1 MRHFVLLVI
10 SVVALCTPI
19 AAQEQRGSIAG
30 TVTDASGGVL
40 PGVTVEA
47 RSPALVGTQTT
58 VTDATGAYRFP
69 ALTPGTYEVT
79 AALQGFSAA
88 KQSNVSLE
96 LGRLLTVDLTMVP
109 AGVAETVQVIGAPPL
124 IDVKQN
130 AAGANIQADT
140 IERIPRARN
149 FTTLVTSAPG
159 VTDEAR
165 NKGIQIDGG
174 SGADNRF
181 MIDGVDTTDLRFGTS
196 GKALANDF
204 VQEVQVKSSG
214 YNAEYRAAIGGVISA
229 ITKSGS
235 SQFHGSGGIY
245 YRNQDLLG
253 DVRPSLRLVPSNT
266 NLFEHFTA
274 PVDAFTDTEPVFD
287 FGGPIRGNRAWFY
300 AGYNPNWTETRRTV
314 RFTANQQVG
323 TFEAKPIDQNVTGNL
338 AAQLR
343 NNLRGR
349 FATTLRRTRGAVALP
364 AINADGTSNSTP
376 SQFPMTNR
384 TDSFNDSYSGVFDW
398 MLDNRTYVNLTT
410 TYLSYGGEGVGT
422 FSDRQRHVFNGTTN
436 VCNPNAV
443 PGSAGCPFPEL
454 PASLQQLSG
463 YSDFPASTRQV
474 RDNLSRLNANADIT
488 RYVNWRGQHTVK
500 AGVQFEHIENSVL
513 SGAQAETIDIFWNA
527 DYVAN
532 NGQRYRGR
540 YGHYN
545 VSRLYTQGDIAAD
558 SLGLFVQDAWTVH
571 DRLTLNLGLRTER
584 EDVPSYR
591 EDNPGI
597 AFGFEQKIA
606 PRVGFAWDVKGDSS
620 LKAYGS
626 WGMFY
631 DQMKLTL
638 GRVMFG
644 ADRWMN
650 WHFTLDTFDWPSIT
664 CTDPPNFGSTGCP
677 GTFIESFDFRP
688 VANDADDP
696 NFQLVDPDLHP
707 IRTQEFTL
715 GIDREL
721 NKSMSLGVRYVHK
734 WADYAIEAVCEL
746 VPSGEACGVNNPGFG
761 TGEFPFGTSLPPQ
774 PAAVRDYDGLEIRL
788 RKRLSNRWSLDT
800 SYLLSRLYGN
810 WSGIASSDEA
820 VGAGTGIQPYSGR
833 AFNLLYYSY
842 DAAGHPSYGRLG
854 SDRPHQFKLQATYSL
869 PWGTTL
875 GTNFLAESGVPLS
888 TVANEKG
895 MTFFPY
901 GRGDLGRTPVF
912 TQTDLLA
919 QHEVRLGQN
928 LRAAFGVNVTNLFD
942 QATVTNVFVN
952 PYRDNFNIPDA
963 QFFAGFDP
971 EAIVAA
977 SAGFR
982 RDARYQQAS
991 GYQDR
996 RSIRLQARLSF

>member
-1 MRHFVLLVI
+1 MKHLLCVVLAILTW
-10 SVVALCTPI
+10 SGVA
-19 AAQEQRGSIAG
+19 AAQEQRGSIEG
-30 TVTDASGGVL
+30 TVRDSSGALL

-47 RSPALVGTQTT
+47 RSPALVGTQST
-58 VTDATGAYRFP
+58 VTDTNGTYRFP
-69 ALTPGTYEVT
+69 ALAPGRYELT
-79 AALQGFSAA
+79 GTLQGFAVA
-88 KQSNVSLE
+88 KVADVSLE
-96 LGRLLTVDLTMVP
+96 LGKLLKVDLTLAP
-109 AGVAETVQVIGAPPL
+109 AGVAETVEVSGESPL

-130 AAGANIQADT
+130 AAGANIQAET

-149 FTTLVTSAPG
+149 YTALVTSAPG

-165 NKGIQIDGG
+165 NRGIQIDGA

-235 SQFHGSGGIY
+235 NQFHGSAGIY

-266 NLFEHFTA
+266 TTSEYFTTPA
-274 PVDAFTDTEPVFD
+274 DEFTDTEPVFD
-287 FGGPIRGNRAWFY
+287 LGGPLMRDRIWFY

-314 RFTANQQVG
+314 RFTANQQTA
-323 TFEAKPIDQNVTGNL
+323 TFETQPIEQNVTANFT
-338 AAQLR
+338 AQL
-343 NNLRGR
+343 NPNLRGR
-349 FATTLRRTRGAVALP
+349 FATTLRRAEGAVGLP

-398 MLDNRTYVNLTT
+398 VVNPATYVNLTT
-410 TYLSYGGEGVGT
+410 TYLTYGGKGVGT
-422 FSDRQRHVFNGTTN
+422 FSDKLRHVFNGSTN

-443 PGSAGCPFPEL
+443 PGSSGCPFPEI
-454 PASLQQLSG
+454 PSDLQQLSG
-463 YSDFPASTRQV
+463 YSDFPASGRQV
-474 RDNLSRLNANADIT
+474 RDDLSRMNVNADIT
-488 RYVNWRGQHTVK
+488 RYLNWGGQHTFK

-513 SGAQAETIDIFWNA
+513 SGAQAETIDLFWNS

-532 NGQRYRGR
+532 NGQRYRGK

-545 VSRLYTQGDIAAD
+545 VTRLYTAGDITAD
-558 SLGLFVQDAWTVH
+558 SLGLFIQDAWTVH
-571 DRLTLNLGLRTER
+571 SRVTLNLGLRTER
-584 EDVPSYR
+584 EDIPSYR

-597 AFGFEQKIA
+597 DFGFGQKIA
-606 PRVGFAWDVKGDSS
+606 PRVGFAWDVNGDSS
-620 LKAYGS
+620 MKAYGS

-664 CTDPPNFGSTGCP
+664 CTDPPNFGTPECP

-688 VANDADDP
+688 VANDANDP

-707 IRTQEFTL
+707 IRSQELTL
-715 GIDREL
+715 GLDREL
-721 NKSMSLGVRYVHK
+721 TKTMSVGVRYVHK
-734 WADYAIEAVCEL
+734 WVDYAIEAVCAL

-761 TGEFPFGTSLPPQ
+761 TGTYPFGTNMPPQ
-774 PAAVRDYDGLEIRL
+774 PQAVRDYDGFEVRL

-800 SYLLSRLYGN
+800 SYLLSRLHGN

-820 VGAGTGIQPYSGR
+820 VGGLQPYSGR
-833 AFNLLYYSY
+833 AFDLLYYSY
-842 DAAGHPSYGRLG
+842 DAAGNPTFGPLG
-854 SDRPHQFKLQATYSL
+854 TDRPHQFKLQATYSL
-869 PWGTTL
+869 PWYMTL

-901 GRGDLGRTPVF
+901 GRGDLGRTPAF
-912 TQTDLLA
+912 TQTDFFA
-919 QHEVRLGQN
+919 EQQIRLRGN
-928 LRAAFGVNVTNLFD
+928 ARVSFGVNVINLFD
-942 QATVTNVFVN
+942 QDTATGVFVN

-971 EAIVAA
+971 EAIVA
-977 SAGFR
+977 STPGFR
-982 RDARYQQAS
+982 RDARYQQAN
-991 GYQDR
+991 GFQER
-996 RSIRLQARLSF
+996 RSIRLQARFSF

>member
-1 MRHFVLLVI
+1 MKRFS
-10 SVVALCTPI
+10 SVVLTLSLCVS
-19 AAQEQRGSIAG
+19 AVAQEQRGSIEG
-30 TVTDASGGVL
+30 TIKDSSGAVL

-47 RSPALVGTQTT
+47 RSPALVGMQST
-58 VTDATGAYRFP
+58 VTDAGGAYRFP
-69 ALTPGTYEVT
+69 ALAPGRYELT
-79 AALQGFSAA
+79 ATVPGFSVA
-88 KQSNVSLE
+88 KSPAVSLE
-96 LGRLLTVDLTMVP
+96 LGQRLKVDLKLSP
-109 AGVAETVQVIGAPPL
+109 SGVTEAVDVVGDPPL

-130 AAGANIQADT
+130 AAGASIQAET
-140 IERIPRARN
+140 IARIPRARN
-149 FTTLVTSAPG
+149 FTGLVTSAPG

-165 NKGIQIDGG
+165 NRGIQIDGG

-235 SQFHGSGGIY
+235 DQFHGSASLY
-245 YRNQDLLG
+245 YRNEGFLG
-253 DVRPSLRLVPSNT
+253 AVRPSLRLVPSNT
-266 NLFEHFTA
+266 NLSEYFVA
-274 PVDAFTDTEPVFD
+274 PADDFTDTEPVLD
-287 FGGPIRGNRAWFY
+287 IGGPLIRNKAWFY
-300 AGYNPNWTETRRTV
+300 AGYNPSWTETRRTV
-314 RFTANQQVG
+314 RFTANQQIG
-323 TFEAKPIDQNVTGNL
+323 TFVAKPIDQNFTGNVT
-338 AAQLR
+338 AQFHPK
-343 NNLRGR
+343 LRGR
-349 FATTLRRTRGAVALP
+349 FTTTTRRTKGAVALP

-384 TDSFNDSYSGVFDW
+384 TDSFNDSYSAVLDW
-398 MLDNRTYVNLTT
+398 VPNNRNYVNFTTSYLT
-410 TYLSYGGEGVGT
+410 YGGKGVGT
-422 FSDRQRHVFNGTTN
+422 FSDKQRHVFSGSTN

-443 PGSAGCPFPEL
+443 PGSSGCPFPEI

-474 RDNLSRLNANADIT
+474 RDDLSRLNMNADIT
-488 RYVNWRGQHTVK
+488 RYLTWRGQHTVK

-513 SGAQAETIDIFWNA
+513 SGAQAETIELFWNS

-545 VSRLYTQGDIAAD
+545 VTRLFTQGDITAN
-558 SLGLFVQDAWTVH
+558 SLGLFVQDAWTVN

-584 EDVPSYR
+584 EDIPSYR

-597 AFGFEQKIA
+597 EFGFGQKIA
-606 PRVGFAWDVKGDSS
+606 PRVGFAWDVKGNGS

-650 WHFTLDTFDWPSIT
+650 WHFTLDTPNWPSIT
-664 CTDPPNFGSTGCP
+664 CTDPPSIGSAACP

-688 VANDADDP
+688 VANSATDP
-696 NFQLVDPDLHP
+696 NFKLVDPDLHP
-707 IRTQEFTL
+707 IRTQELTVGL
-715 GIDREL
+715 DREL
-721 NKSMSLGVRYVHK
+721 SKSMSVGVRYVHK
-734 WADYAIEAVCEL
+734 WADYAIEAVCQL
-746 VPSGEACGVNNPGFG
+746 VASGEACGVNNPGFG
-761 TGEFPFGTSLPPQ
+761 TGQYPFGTSRPPQ
-774 PAAVRDYDGLEIRL
+774 PKAVRDYDGFEIRL
-788 RKRLSNRWSLDT
+788 RKRLSNNWSADA
-800 SYLLSRLYGN
+800 SYLLSRLHGN

-820 VGAGTGIQPYSGR
+820 VGSLQPYSGR
-833 AFNLLYYSY
+833 SFNLLYYSY
-842 DAAGHPSYGRLG
+842 DASGKPSYGPLG
-854 SDRPHQFKLQATYSL
+854 TDRPHQFKLQATYSL
-869 PWGTTL
+869 PWRTTV
-875 GTNFLAESGVPLS
+875 GANFLAESGVPLS
-888 TVANEKG
+888 TVATQKG
-895 MTFFPY
+895 MTFFPN
-901 GRGDLGRTPVF
+901 GRGDLGRSPAF
-912 TQTDLLA
+912 TQTDLFVQQEIKLIGRARLA
-919 QHEVRLGQN
+919 V
-928 LRAAFGVNVTNLFD
+928 GVNVTNLLD
-942 QATVTNVFVN
+942 QDTANAFVVT

-963 QFFAGFDP
+963 QFFAGFSP

-977 SAGFR
+977 TPSFR
-982 RDARYQQAS
+982 RDARYRLAS

>member
-1 MRHFVLLVI
+1 MLTLSRLAV
-10 SVVALCTPI
+10 
-19 AAQEQRGSIAG
+19 AQEQRASIEG
-30 TVTDASGGVL
+30 TVRDSSGGVL

-47 RSPALVGTQTT
+47 RSPALVGVQST
-58 VTDATGAYRFP
+58 VTDQNGTYRFP
-69 ALTPGTYEVT
+69 ALAPGRYELT
-79 AALQGFSAA
+79 ATLPGFSAA
-88 KQSNVSLE
+88 RLSDVSLE
-96 LGRLLTVDLTMVP
+96 LGQLLKGDLTLMP
-109 AGVAETVQVIGAPPL
+109 AGVAETVQVSNESPL

-130 AAGANIQADT
+130 AAGANIQAD
-140 IERIPRARN
+140 IIARIPRARN
-149 FTTLVTSAPG
+149 FTALVTSAPG

-165 NKGIQIDGG
+165 NRGIQIDGA

-196 GKALANDF
+196 GKVLANDF

-235 SQFHGSGGIY
+235 NQFHGSAGVY

-253 DVRPSLRLVPSNT
+253 SVRPSLRLVPSNT
-266 NLFEHFTA
+266 TAAEYFTA
-274 PVDAFTDTEPVFD
+274 PADDFTDTEPVFD
-287 FGGPIRGNRAWFY
+287 IGGPLMRNRIWFY
-300 AGYNPNWTETRRTV
+300 AGYNPNWTTTRRTV

-323 TFEAKPIDQNVTGNL
+323 TFEAKPIDQNVTTNL
-338 AAQLR
+338 TGQLR
-343 NNLRGR
+343 PNLRGR
-349 FATTLRRTRGAVALP
+349 FATTLRRSKGAVGLP

-384 TDSFNDSYSGVFDW
+384 TDSFNDSYSGVLDW
-398 MLDNRTYVNLTT
+398 ILNAGTYVNLTT
-410 TYLSYGGEGVGT
+410 TYLTYGGKGVGT
-422 FSDRQRHVFNGTTN
+422 FSDKLRHVFNGSTN
-436 VCNPNAV
+436 VCNPSAV
-443 PGSAGCPFPEL
+443 PGSAGCPFPEI
-454 PASLQQLSG
+454 PSQLQQLSG

-474 RDNLSRLNANADIT
+474 RDDLSRANVNADIT
-488 RYVNWRGQHTVK
+488 RYLNWRGQHTLK

-513 SGAQAETIDIFWNA
+513 SGAQAETIDLFWNS

-532 NGQRYRGR
+532 NGQRFRGR

-545 VSRLYTQGDIAAD
+545 VTRLYTAGDIAAN
-558 SLGLFVQDAWTVH
+558 SLGLFVQDAWSINS
-571 DRLTLNLGLRTER
+571 RLTLNLGLRSER
-584 EDVPSYR
+584 EDIPSYR

-597 AFGFEQKIA
+597 AFGFGQKMA
-606 PRVGFAWDVKGDSS
+606 PRVGFAWDVHGNGS

-650 WHFTLDTFDWPSIT
+650 WHFTLDTFDWASIT
-664 CTDPPNFGSTGCP
+664 CTDPPTFGTPGCP

-696 NFQLVDPDLHP
+696 NFQLVDPDLKP
-707 IRTQEFTL
+707 IRTQEVTL
-715 GIDREL
+715 GLDREL
-721 NKSMSLGVRYVHK
+721 TRTMSVGVRYVHK
-734 WADYAIEAVCEL
+734 WADYAIEAVCAL

-761 TGEFPFGTSLPPQ
+761 TGTHPFGTSLPPQ
-774 PAAVRDYDGLEIRL
+774 PQAVRDYDGFEIRL
-788 RKRLSNRWSLDT
+788 RKRLSNNWSLDT
-800 SYLLSRLYGN
+800 SYVLSRLFGN

-820 VGAGTGIQPYSGR
+820 VGSLQPYSGR

-842 DAAGHPSYGRLG
+842 DAAGNPSYGRLG
-854 SDRPHQFKLQATYSL
+854 TDRPNQFKLQATYSL

-901 GRGDLGRTPVF
+901 GRGDLGRTPAF
-912 TQTDLLA
+912 TQTDLFA
-919 QHEVRLGQN
+919 EQAVS
-928 LRAAFGVNVTNLFD
+928 LRGSARVSFGVNVINLFD
-942 QATVTNVFVN
+942 QDTANSAFVN
-952 PYRDNFNIPDA
+952 PYRDNFNIADA
-963 QFFAGFDP
+963 QFFGGFDP
-971 EAIVAA
+971 EALAA
-977 SAGFR
+977 STPGFR
-982 RDARYQQAS
+982 RDARYGLAN

-996 RSIRLQARLSF
+996 RSIRLQVRFSF

>member
-1 MRHFVLLVI
+1 LCIVAVVL
-10 SVVALCTPI
+10 ALGVS
-19 AAQEQRGSIAG
+19 AAGQEQRGSIEG
-30 TVTDASGGVL
+30 TVKDSSGGVL
-40 PGVTVEA
+40 AGVTVDA
-47 RSPALVGTQTT
+47 RSPALVGVQST
-58 VTDATGAYRFP
+58 VTDAGGTYRFP
-69 ALTPGTYEVT
+69 ALAPGQYEVT
-79 AALQGFSAA
+79 ATLQGFSTA
-88 KQSNVSLE
+88 KLSNVALE
-96 LGRLLTVDLTMVP
+96 LGKLLKVDLTLSP
-109 AGVAETVQVIGAPPL
+109 AGVAETLVVTGGSPL
-124 IDVKQN
+124 IDVRQN

-149 FTTLVTSAPG
+149 FPGLVTSAPG

-165 NKGIQIDGG
+165 NRGIQIDGG

-196 GKALANDF
+196 GKALATDF

-235 SQFHGSGGIY
+235 NQFHGSAGLY

-253 DVRPSLRLVPSNT
+253 AVRPSLRLVPSNT
-266 NLFEHFTA
+266 SLSEYFTA
-274 PVDAFTDTEPVFD
+274 PVDDFTDTEPVFD
-287 FGGPIRGNRAWFY
+287 LGGSVVRNKVWFY
-300 AGYNPNWTETRRTV
+300 AGYNPNWTVTRRTV

-323 TFEAKPIDQNVTGNL
+323 TFEAKPIDQNFTGNL
-338 AAQLR
+338 TSQLR
-343 NNLRGR
+343 PNLRGR
-349 FATTLRRTRGAVALP
+349 FTTTTRRSKAGVVLP
-364 AINADGTSNSTP
+364 GINADGTSNSTP

-384 TDSFNDSYSGVFDW
+384 TDSFNDSYSGVLDW
-398 MLDNRTYVNLTT
+398 VLNNRTYVNFTT
-410 TYLSYGGEGVGT
+410 TYLTYGGKGVGT
-422 FSDRQRHVFNGTTN
+422 FSDKQRRVFNASTN

-443 PGSAGCPFPEL
+443 PGSSGCPFPEI
-454 PASLQQLSG
+454 PAALQQLSG

-474 RDNLSRLNANADIT
+474 RDDLSRFNVNADIT
-488 RYVNWRGQHTVK
+488 RYLHWRGQHTVK

-513 SGAQAETIDIFWNA
+513 SGAQAETIELFWNA

-532 NGQRYRGR
+532 NGVRYRGK

-545 VSRLYTQGDIAAD
+545 VTRLYTEGDITAD

-571 DRLTLNLGLRTER
+571 NRLTLNLGLRTER
-584 EDVPSYR
+584 EDIPSYR

-597 AFGFEQKIA
+597 SFGFGQKIA
-606 PRVGFAWDVKGDSS
+606 PRVGFAWDVKGNSS

-650 WHFTLDTFDWPSIT
+650 WHFTLDTFDWPSIA
-664 CTDPPNFGSTGCP
+664 CTDPPNFGSSACP

-707 IRTQEFTL
+707 IRTQEVTL
-715 GIDREL
+715 GLDREL
-721 NKSMSLGVRYVHK
+721 TGTMSVGVRYVHK
-734 WADYAIEAVCEL
+734 WADYAIEAVCAL

-761 TGEFPFGTSLPPQ
+761 TGKYPFGTSLPPQ
-774 PAAVRDYDGLEIRL
+774 PEAVRDYDGFEIRL
-788 RKRLSNRWSLDT
+788 RKRLANRWSLDT
-800 SYLLSRLYGN
+800 SYLISRLYGN

-820 VGAGTGIQPYSGR
+820 VGGNQPYSGR
-833 AFNLLYYSY
+833 SFNLLYYSY
-842 DAAGHPSYGRLG
+842 DAAGNPSYGRQG
-854 SDRPHQFKLQATYSL
+854 TDRPNQFKLQATYSL
-869 PWGTTL
+869 PWGTTA
-875 GTNFLAESGVPLS
+875 GTNFLAQSGVPLS

-901 GRGDLGRTPVF
+901 GRGDLGRTPAF
-912 TQTDLLA
+912 TQTDLFV
-919 QHEVRLGQN
+919 QHEVRLKGN
-928 LRAAFGVNVTNLFD
+928 ARAAFGVNVSNLFD
-942 QATVTNVFVN
+942 DDTATSVFVN
-952 PYRDNFNIPDA
+952 AYRDNFNIPDA
-963 QFFAGFDP
+963 QFFAGFNP

-977 SAGFR
+977 NPSFR
-982 RDARYQQAS
+982 RDARYRLAN

-996 RSIRLQARLSF
+996 RSIRLQARFSF